1 MGVGAHRINKIE
13 YEYSF
18 PIGELLRYIDT
29 DELNFNASGVI
40 EIPIKDLKRALRDED
55 ISKETK
61 KSIRD
66 DIKAAEVQGNDYV
79 SYYCF

>member
-1 MGVGAHRINKIE
+1 MGVGAHRIIKLE

-18 PIGELLRYIDT
+18 PIGELLRYIDI
-29 DELNFNASGVI
+29 DELNFNSSGVI
-40 EIPIKDLKRALRDED
+40 EIPVKDLKRALRDED
-55 ISKETK
+55 IRKETK

-66 DIKAAEVQGNDYV
+66 DIKTAEAQGNDYV

>member
-1 MGVGAHRINKIE
+1 MGVGAHRIENLE

-18 PIGELLRYIDT
+18 SIGELLSYINT

-40 EIPIKDLKRALRDED
+40 EISVKDLKKDLRDED

>member
-1 MGVGAHRINKIE
+1 MGVGAHRIVNLE

-18 PIGELLRYIDT
+18 SIGELLSYINT

-40 EIPIKDLKRALRDED
+40 EISVKDLKKDLRDED

>member
-1 MGVGAHRINKIE
+1 MGVGAHRITKLE

-18 PIGELLRYIDT
+18 SIGELLSYINT

-40 EIPIKDLKRALRDED
+40 EMPVKDLKRALRDED

-61 KSIRD
+61 KAIRN
-66 DIKAAEVQGNDYV
+66 DIKTAEAQGNDYV

>member
-1 MGVGAHRINKIE
+1 MGVGAHRIIKLE

-18 PIGELLRYIDT
+18 PIGELLRYIDI

-40 EIPIKDLKRALRDED
+40 EIPVKDLKRALRDED
-55 ISKETK
+55 IRKETK

-66 DIKAAEVQGNDYV
+66 DIKTAEAQGNDYV

>member
-40 EIPIKDLKRALRDED
+40 EIPIKDLKRALKDED
-55 ISKETK
+55 IREETK
-61 KSIRD
+61 KAIKD
-66 DIKAAEVQGNDYV
+66 DIKSAKEKNDDYV